1 MRTWQQSET
10 VPIKALCY
18 DEDDALYSPDQ
29 GLLITI
35 TDPDETAQI
44 EDTPMTESSTGDFRY
59 EYTLGAAATKGW
71 WRYRITAQDGS
82 GGSAVYVIA
91 DEGFMAQ

>member
-18 DEDDALYSPDQ
+18 NESDTLYSPDQ
-29 GLLITI
+29 GLTITI
-35 TDPDETAQI
+35 TDLDGTAQVT
-44 EDTPMTESSTGDFRY
+44 DAAMTEESTGDFRY
-59 EYTLGAAATKGW
+59 EYTVGEAAVKGW
-71 WRYRITAQDGS
+71 WRYRVTAQDGT

-91 DEGFMAQ
+91 DEGFMVQ